1 MLIFIIFI
9 FSKKTI
15 IVYIDLKFYKFVST
29 SHWIPKL
36 LKYVFYQFICSEVL
50 LNITT
55 HNPPLLGFC
64 HDGKN
69 KFVFLPLALKNG
81 AGKHRLFVTLVTYL
95 RFIEMA
101 RIGDNKNSNTTAI
114 EFVEKVEKPR
124 R

>member
-1 MLIFIIFI
+1 M
-9 FSKKTI
+9 
-15 IVYIDLKFYKFVST
+15 
-29 SHWIPKL
+29 
-36 LKYVFYQFICSEVL
+36 L

-81 AGKHRLFVTLVTYL
+81 TGKHRLFVTLIAYL

-101 RIGDNKNSNTTAI
+101 RIGYHKNLGGPKLKYNATAI
-114 EFVEKVEKPR
+114 EFEEKVEKPCR
-124 R
+124 